1 MTEDKMVGWHH
12 GLDGCEFAVHAGTK
26 SQTWLSDWTEG
37 RKKTRVLI
45 PVLPLIMWW
54 WSESVSH
61 SVVSDYEP
69 MDCSSTGFSVHGI
82 LQARI
87 LEWVAIPFSSWSFQ
101 ARDWIWVS
109 CTAGSLFAIW
119 ATREALQ
126 RQDIEKQLQ
135 GEEHWLGWGPRTSH
149 HLPVSVAASEG
160 PLLKWGLHWARP
172 S

>member
-87 LEWVAIPFSSWSFQ
+87 LEWVAIPYSRGSSWP
-101 ARDWIWVS
+101 RDWTWFTYI
-109 CTAGSLFAIW
+109 AGRFFTIRAS
-119 ATREALQ
+119 REAPVNCATHSKSLNLLDFLLCKM
-126 RQDIEKQLQ
+126 RKLKWMGRGLFSCEI
-135 GEEHWLGWGPRTSH
+135 HWLWLFR
-149 HLPVSVAASEG
+149 
-160 PLLKWGLHWARP
+160 R
-172 S
+172 